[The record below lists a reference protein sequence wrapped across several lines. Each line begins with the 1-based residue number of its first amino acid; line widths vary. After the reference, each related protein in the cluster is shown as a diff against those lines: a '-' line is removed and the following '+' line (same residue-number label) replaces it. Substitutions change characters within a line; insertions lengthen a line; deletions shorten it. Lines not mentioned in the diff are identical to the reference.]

1 MRRPRNPESQ
11 PVRNFTPKW
20 AGARPV
26 VGELGDGG
34 PGRVLCGAAGKGWF
48 HGGVGAAGVL
58 GAAAAVLPS
67 APGVYRFLDARSR
80 VAYLGRATELRARVR
95 SYAGDL
101 AERPHLRRMVPQ
113 VARVEALACASVHE
127 AAWLERA
134 LLERSLPRWNR
145 LRGGTEL
152 VGWLLLRTD
161 PARPGLELLV
171 EPAAVPAGVA
181 GPYLG
186 VDRLA
191 LARSA
196 VLRAWP
202 LHLTASRLPT
212 ADRSL
217 AEARGVV
224 PGDRDRF
231 AGLIRDVLDR
241 EPGAVGLLRERLL
254 AAREEAV
261 ARLAFET
268 ARQVQEEDR
277 AVAWLASPQRVA
289 GCAPGLVVRGWSD
302 GLLLTLR
309 ATGDR
314 LDSWALRAASR
325 TEGERAAA
333 ATPPAWQEF
342 ARANAE
348 LAVRLRP

>member
-1 MRRPRNPESQ
+1 MHRTRNPETQ
-11 PVRNFTPKW
+11 PVRNFTPKCRRRPIRRR
-20 AGARPV
+20 APAAR
-26 VGELGDGG
+26 E
-34 PGRVLCGAAGKGWF
+34 WF

-58 GAAAAVLPS
+58 GAAAAVLPP
-67 APGVYRFLDARSR
+67 APGVYRFLDDRGR

-101 AERPHLRRMVPQ
+101 ADRPHLRRMVPQ
-113 VARVEALACASVHE
+113 VARVEALACASAHE

-145 LRGGTEL
+145 VRGGAEL
-152 VGWLLLRTD
+152 VGWLVLHPD
-161 PARPGLELLV
+161 AARPGLELLV
-171 EPAAVPAGVA
+171 EPASVPPGAA

-196 VLRAWP
+196 LLRAWP
-202 LHLTASRLPT
+202 LHLTGSRLAT

-217 AEARGVV
+217 AEARGVL
-224 PGDRDRF
+224 PAEREQF
-231 AGLIRDVLDR
+231 AGLIRAVLDR
-241 EPGAVGLLRERLL
+241 EPGPVAELRQRLL
-254 AAREEAV
+254 AARQEAV

-268 ARQVQEEDR
+268 ARQVQDEDR

-289 GCAPGLVVRGWSD
+289 GCAPGLVVRGWSG

-309 ATGDR
+309 ASGDR
-314 LDSWALRAASR
+314 IDTWALGPANR
-325 TEGERAAA
+325 TDGERAAA
-333 ATPPAWQEF
+333 ATPPAWREF
-342 ARANAE
+342 ARLNAE